1 MGNKSVLVKQRIYT
15 SVRIF
20 AAFVMACSVLLANT
34 HPVSAVDSAANTLK
48 ITPVRSDIEIKPG
61 ASQTVEIVVTNLTDK
76 DIRVKPT
83 ENDFIAGDEKGTP
96 ALILDAD
103 KYAPTHSLKR
113 FMTPLADITIP
124 AKGSSTVELVLNVP
138 KTAEA
143 GGYFGAVRF
152 APSNPEDGGQVNL
165 DSSVASLILLTVPGN
180 LVESMELTNFSIQQ
194 NGKASTFFTS
204 PKDIEA
210 SFRFENKGNVQLA
223 PFGKISVKK
232 GNDVIYAKDFNQGNP
247 REVVLPDSARRW
259 NTALN
264 NIGDFGYYTVSATL
278 TYGTKNQT
286 VEVTKSFWVI
296 PWSLIIGSVV
306 GVLVLIA
313 LIVGGRLFLK
323 SYRRRIENQHSGG
336 FRR

>member
-1 MGNKSVLVKQRIYT
+1 MVRQRIHT

-20 AAFVMACSVLLANT
+20 VAFVMALTVLFANT
-34 HPVSAVDSAANTLK
+34 HSVNAVDSSANTLK
-48 ITPVRSDIEIKPG
+48 ISPVRSDVEVKAG
-61 ASQTVEIVVTNLTDK
+61 ESTTVTVVVTNLTSQ
-76 DIRVKPT
+76 DIYVKALA
-83 ENDFIAGDEKGTP
+83 NDFVAGDEEGAP

-103 KYAPTHSLKR
+103 EYAPSHSLKR
-113 FMTPLADITIP
+113 FMSGLQDVTIP
-124 AKGSSTVELVLNVP
+124 ANKSATVDVVLTVP
-138 KTAEA
+138 KDADA

-152 APSNPEDGGQVNL
+152 APTTGTDGGQVNL
-165 DSSVASLILLTVPGN
+165 DASVASIILLTVPGD
-180 LVESMELTNFSIQQ
+180 LVETMNLTNFSIQQ
-194 NGKASTFFTS
+194 NKKAGTFFTS

-232 GNDVIYAKDFNQGNP
+232 GNEVIYTYDFNQDSP

-259 NTALN
+259 NIGLN

-306 GVLVLIA
+306 GLVALIG
-313 LIVGGRLFLK
+313 LIVGARFFLK
-323 SYRRRIENQHSGG
+323 GYKRRIENQSNSG